1 MKLKEIFDQLTYGEL
16 SQMEL
21 GGMNNDSPGI
31 EPSRYPM
38 VINHINLGLNA
49 LYQRFPLKENSV
61 KVELLPGVYTYTLNS
76 RFSENSMVSFE
87 DVFFIKDT
95 EDEPFQ
101 DDLIKVERVY
111 TDTGRELGLNDENDS
126 LAIITPS
133 LQSIRVPE
141 AIVNQS
147 LDLPKELITK
157 KLKVVYRA
165 NHPMLRTSGT
175 INPSNIE
182 VELPYSHLEALLYF
196 VASRLHNPIG
206 MTNEF
211 HAGNSYA
218 AKYEMVCQRLEAQNI
233 RADQFNLSSSRL
245 ERGGWV

>member
-21 GGMNNDSPGI
+21 GGLHNDSPGI
-31 EPSRYPM
+31 DPSRYPM
-38 VINHINLGLNA
+38 IINHINLGLNA
-49 LYQRFPLKENSV
+49 LYQRFPLKESSV
-61 KVELLPGVYTYTLNS
+61 TVELLPGVYTYILNS

-147 LDLPKELITK
+147 QDLPKELLTK
-157 KLKVVYRA
+157 TLKVVYRA
-165 NHPMLRTSGT
+165 NHPLLRASET
-175 INPSNIE
+175 INPSKIE

>member
-21 GGMNNDSPGI
+21 GGLHNDSPGI

-38 VINHINLGLNA
+38 IINHINLGLNA

-61 KVELLPGVYTYTLNS
+61 KVELLPGVCTYTLNGD
-76 RFSENSMVSFE
+76 FSENSSS
-87 DVFFIKDT
+87 D
-95 EDEPFQ
+95 FQ
-101 DDLIKVERVY
+101 NDLIKVERVY

-147 LDLPKELITK
+147 SDLPKELLTK
-157 KLKVVYRA
+157 SLKVVYRA
-165 NHPMLRTSGT
+165 SHPLLNASNT

-245 ERGGWV
+245 ERNGWV

>member
-21 GGMNNDSPGI
+21 GGMHNDSPGI

-38 VINHINLGLNA
+38 IINHINLGLNA

-61 KVELLPGVYTYTLNS
+61 KVELLPGVYTYTLNGD
-76 RFSENSMVSFE
+76 FSENSTS
-87 DVFFIKDT
+87 D
-95 EDEPFQ
+95 FQ
-101 DDLIKVERVY
+101 NDLIKVERVY

-147 LDLPKELITK
+147 HDLPKELLAK
-157 KLKVVYRA
+157 SLRVVYRA
-165 NHPMLRTSGT
+165 SHPMLSTTGT
-175 INPSNIE
+175 INPANIE

>member
-38 VINHINLGLNA
+38 IVNHINLGLNA
-49 LYQRFPLKENSV
+49 LYQRFPLKESIV
-61 KVELLPGVYTYTLNS
+61 KVELMPGIYTYNLRS
-76 RFSENSMVSFE
+76 SFSENSLVSFE
-87 DVFFIKDT
+87 DNFYIKDT
-95 EDEPFQ
+95 EDSPFQ

-111 TDTGRELGLNDENDS
+111 TDTGMELGLNDENDS

-147 LDLPKELITK
+147 QDLPRELITK
-157 KLKVVYRA
+157 SLKVVYRA
-165 NHPMLRTSGT
+165 SHPMLRATDT
-175 INPSNIE
+175 INPSSIE

-233 RADQFNLSSSRL
+233 RADQFSQSSSRL